1 MIKYSIIIN
10 AMGEKYVLIVDSW
23 IDNDGEKTEVKGLT
37 KIGLELTEAFAISQE
52 FINQN
57 SK

>member
-37 KIGLELTEAFAISQE
+37 KIGLELTEAFAISQ
-52 FINQN
+52 
-57 SK
+57 